1 MTGLASSLMN
11 QFARLL
17 APALILLSLITMMF
31 LASCGSGGGGGY
43 VNENRTLRGY
53 NPGVGPFDNQGNYV
67 ERWAN
72 DKSKGN
78 WWRKSIVH
86 EPVAPTAPSKPA
98 VVAAMPKPT
107 PTPKPS
113 ASTSSF
119 KPKPS
124 TPAPAASAAT
134 ATAKPTVAITAKPKS
149 KPPIRHVIK
158 KGDTLWGLSRKYG
171 TTVTAIQRA
180 NGLKGSN
187 LRIGRTL
194 LIPRY

>member
-1 MTGLASSLMN
+1 MTGTSVSVMN
-11 QFARLL
+11 QIARLL
-17 APALILLSLITMMF
+17 APALMLLSLIMMM
-31 LASCGSGGGGGY
+31 LLTSCGGGGGGGY

-53 NPGVGPFDNQGNYV
+53 NPGVGPFDNQGNYI

-86 EPVAPTAPSKPA
+86 EPATTAPPTAKPA
-98 VVAAMPKPT
+98 VVAAVATPKTSVKPTTKATASSSSPKPKPAAT
-107 PTPKPS
+107 SASAPKPS
-113 ASTSSF
+113 AVV
-119 KPKPS
+119 KVQ
-124 TPAPAASAAT
+124 PAR
-134 ATAKPTVAITAKPKS
+134 

-187 LRIGRTL
+187 LSIGRTL